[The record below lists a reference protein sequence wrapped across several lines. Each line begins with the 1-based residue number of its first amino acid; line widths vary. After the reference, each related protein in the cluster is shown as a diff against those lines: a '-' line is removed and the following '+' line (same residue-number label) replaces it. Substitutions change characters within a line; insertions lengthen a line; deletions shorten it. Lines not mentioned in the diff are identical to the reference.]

1 MLYGGIEDSKNGNV
15 GPNGDVYFMK
25 MGSSKLTFQ
34 YSFQDSNASLSSC
47 WSTLVTKVTSAFS
60 TCELASGLSI
70 QNL

>member
-34 YSFQDSNASLSSC
+34 LSFQSSNASLSCC
-47 WSTLVTKVTSAFS
+47 WSAWVTVVTCAS
-60 TCELASGLSI
+60 TAWMLA
-70 QNL
+70 